1 MKNKL
6 STLVFLVFSGALVAQ
21 VGINTDTPNPS
32 AMLDVVSTNKG
43 FLAPRINLLTNTMQ
57 LGTAINAAGLLVY
70 NTGTSLPVGYYF
82 WSGSEWRNIDNST
95 AVAPTITSLNCAAAT
110 LSPGSYTSG
119 VAYNGY
125 LRVPYEGGN
134 GGKYQ
139 SGSSV
144 TVNGITFKLLA
155 DKLQFGNGELVF
167 SANGIP
173 TVSSPA
179 ATNVIINQS
188 LVPFITSAEQCTAT
202 VGEQYSAD
210 VKDVAVM
217 GPLVLSGNE
226 GGIIYYHQYLTTS
239 DGKFSIR
246 VKIEQG
252 YTYAASDIQIRSNI
266 GPVTL
271 MYNYDTEYQA
281 SDINGAGNEFILPAG
296 GIWYGN
302 GGVGGDTT
310 GTTGLGTAWGDPDV
324 YYVYPER
331 RRYTWTT
338 TNTSDKTM
346 YEAIIM
352 LGAPTSGEVANTTNC
367 PGGICKNTKAYIII
381 KQVKAQ

>member
-144 TVNGITFKLLA
+144 TVNGITFKLQA

-173 TVSSPA
+173 TVSSPT

-210 VKDVAVM
+210 IKEVAVM
-217 GPLVLSGNE
+217 GPLVLNTE
-226 GGIIYYHQYLTTS
+226 GGYNNYHQHLTTP
-239 DGKFSIR
+239 DGRFSIR
-246 VKIEQG
+246 VRVPQGSAFGLADIE
-252 YTYAASDIQIRSNI
+252 IKSNS
-266 GPVTL
+266 GAKNL
-271 MYNYDTEYQA
+271 MFNYHTEYTGGEI
-281 SDINGAGNEFILPAG
+281 DGAGNNFVLTTG
-296 GIWYGN
+296 GVWYGN
-302 GGVGGDTT
+302 SGNGTAN
-310 GTTGLGTAWGDPDV
+310 GTTSTGPTSAWGDPDV
-324 YYVYPER
+324 YYIAPEH

-338 TNTSDKTM
+338 TDNTDKTM
-346 YEAIIM
+346 YEAVIM
-352 LGAPTSGEVANTTNC
+352 MGAPDDGIVANTTNC
-367 PGGICKNTKAYIII
+367 PNGACSSAKAYIII